1 MTDITTPAAQPLEL
15 VHGDALTV
23 MADLPD
29 ETFELIFCDL
39 PYGTTRCQWD
49 KRIPMAPLWNELERL
64 LTPTGT
70 IVMTAAQPF
79 TTDLIVAGRHLFKYS
94 LVWQKS
100 RPSQFVHCANRPLSD
115 HEDILVFSKGTVMH
129 AARSQRRMTYHAL
142 GAIEDGVRLH
152 RRAKS
157 RAMGNTNSRKI
168 GTPYMSMKN
177 LPRSVQFH
185 PNPYKP
191 RHETQKPES
200 LMEWIIGT
208 YSNPSDL
215 VLDPTMG
222 SGTTGVAAIRQG
234 RGFFGIE
241 CGEEYFDYAEAR
253 ILDEM
258 GNPRPSTLPA
268 APAAT
273 LAVPSPD
280 NDDSEEQSDAA

>member
-1 MTDITTPAAQPLEL
+1 MNTNETPAPILEL
-15 VHGDALTV
+15 VHGDALAV

-39 PYGTTRCQWD
+39 PYGSTRCKWD
-49 KRIPMAPLWNELERL
+49 QRLPMAPLWEELERI

-79 TTDLIVAGRHLFKYS
+79 TTDLIVAGRHLFKYT

-100 RPSQFVHCANRPLSD
+100 RPSQHVHSSNRPLSD

-129 AARSQRRMTYHAL
+129 AARSKRRMTYHAL
-142 GAIEDGVRLH
+142 GAEDDGTRVH
-152 RRAKS
+152 RRQKS
-157 RAMGNTNSRKI
+157 RAMGNTNPAKL
-168 GTPYMSMKN
+168 GTIYSAKKN

-185 PNPYKP
+185 TNPHKP

-208 YSNPSDL
+208 YSDPGDL

-222 SGTTGVAAIRQG
+222 SGTTGVAAVRQG
-234 RGFFGIE
+234 REFFGIE
-241 CGEEYFDYAEAR
+241 AGEEYFKYAEDR
-253 ILDEM
+253 ILDELA
-258 GNPRPSTLPA
+258 NPRPSTLPP
-268 APAAT
+268 APSAV
-273 LAVPSPD
+273 LALPAPD
-280 NDDSEEQSDAA
+280 NDDGEAGGERAA

>member
-1 MTDITTPAAQPLEL
+1 MTLTPTQSAPCIEL

-23 MADLPD
+23 MADLPS
-29 ETFELIFCDL
+29 EAFELIFCDL
-39 PYGTTRCQWD
+39 PYGSTRCQWD
-49 KRIPMAPLWNELERL
+49 KRIPMAPLWEQLERI

-100 RPSQFVHCANRPLSD
+100 RPSQFVHSANRPLSD

-129 AARSQRRMTYHAL
+129 AARSQRRMTYNAL
-142 GAIEDGVRLH
+142 GAEDDGTRLH
-152 RRAKS
+152 RRQKS
-157 RAMGNTNSRKI
+157 RAMGNTNPAKL
-168 GTPYMSMKN
+168 GMPYKARKN

-185 PNPYKP
+185 ANPYKP

-208 YSNPSDL
+208 YSNAGDL

-253 ILDEM
+253 ILDELS
-258 GNPRPSTLPA
+258 NSRPSTLPP
-268 APAAT
+268 APAAA